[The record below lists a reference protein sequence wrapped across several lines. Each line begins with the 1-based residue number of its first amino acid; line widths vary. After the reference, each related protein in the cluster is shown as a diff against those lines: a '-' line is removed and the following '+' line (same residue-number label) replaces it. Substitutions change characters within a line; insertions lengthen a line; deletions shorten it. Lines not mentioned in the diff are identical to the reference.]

1 MTRETRSK
9 VEVLKDMEEEIRLA
23 GMGAETKRERRERNE
38 EEFRLEREEQESL
51 LVALMVR
58 REPKKTQQ
66 DLPSDV
72 RSGLPYGIRV
82 TDRFESYLYYGGWGW
97 ILFDIFKNLEEGCL
111 ALATAK
117 EFIQGADEGVYL
129 ALAAAETKASQTE
142 EVAVAERSED
152 AKKGWDTRRERERK
166 EEEDAT
172 MARALE
178 REEKISLSASVAM
191 ESNAE
196 KATGF
201 FKGRMVVKN
210 GRWATL
216 GSDKA
221 EAMRVEEARKVEEA
235 MRLEEATV
243 NATMEILEEMV
254 VEVVIEEV
262 RGLYTTEKKNE
273 KPSEMRGC

>member
-1 MTRETRSK
+1 
-9 VEVLKDMEEEIRLA
+9 
-23 GMGAETKRERRERNE
+23 
-38 EEFRLEREEQESL
+38 
-51 LVALMVR
+51 
-58 REPKKTQQ
+58 
-66 DLPSDV
+66 
-72 RSGLPYGIRV
+72 
-82 TDRFESYLYYGGWGW
+82 
-97 ILFDIFKNLEEGCL
+97 
-111 ALATAK
+111 
-117 EFIQGADEGVYL
+117 
-129 ALAAAETKASQTE
+129 
-142 EVAVAERSED
+142 
-152 AKKGWDTRRERERK
+152 
-166 EEEDAT
+166 